1 MKKIVAVFICLFVFV
16 QPVFAQKKERC
27 MTSPYQFQIT
37 PDDKEWET
45 FTTTD
50 EMIKAYQIPTSTLEK
65 MTTNA
70 LVETILE
77 NPFLIQYMV
86 YENTED
92 ALDVHFKY
100 FNIYNEL
107 FSRNDVLETLSDLY
121 EKEQVVDSSEV
132 EPDVFLE

>member
-1 MKKIVAVFICLFVFV
+1 
-16 QPVFAQKKERC
+16 
-27 MTSPYQFQIT
+27 
-37 PDDKEWET
+37 
-45 FTTTD
+45 
-50 EMIKAYQIPTSTLEK
+50 MIKAYQIPTSTLEK

-100 FNIYNEL
+100 FNI
-107 FSRNDVLETLSDLY
+107 
-121 EKEQVVDSSEV
+121 
-132 EPDVFLE
+132 

>member
-1 MKKIVAVFICLFVFV
+1 
-16 QPVFAQKKERC
+16 

-37 PDDKEWET
+37 LDDKEWET

-86 YENTED
+86 YKNTED

-121 EKEQVVDSSEV
+121 EKEQV
-132 EPDVFLE
+132 L